1 MSSKLPASPQQ
12 PPPALPPKPG
22 DGSSDILQLRAAAL
36 RSSTARSQ
44 DPRPP
49 APAGIFGAAPP
60 ASAAGVSSQQAP
72 ALLERI
78 SKPKPSLADRI
89 GKPNLSPVAPDD
101 KEEGEISDDEYEPAG
116 GEGSML
122 ARRIGGTR
130 VTPVQA
136 AFNGIRSKAMHHT
149 ERSPVSAPSSRSGRP
164 TSTRFEP
171 ATASRDDIFPR
182 HRVPSLPVPEPSPPP
197 QTPPPPT
204 NIELPSPR
212 IPTPPLPSTSVHL
225 VPSTPPRSPSLP
237 PQEQVV
243 GAATPPLPLQKEHYH
258 EATTPPLPPQEQIFE
273 AKTPPLGPS
282 FAPSSLPNSPPGT
295 PPLSSTFE
303 FSDSKETWT
312 RPPTPEFE
320 GAAEEEQED
329 RTWDNEDA
337 IMNEED
343 RLELES
349 PLAAPASNAPEEEN
363 NDYMD
368 IIRNLLYE
376 GVDPEALIARGAPP
390 EHVMAVCREIVQGTR
405 ERDGFGEQET
415 PDVGY
420 SREGSMAYAIEPS
433 EATAPSSENMV
444 DDEMLAESP
453 GSEAT
458 VEPLA
463 YRVDPA
469 QLLTLASVE
478 SPEPEAPRPPE
489 PSFPTPVLSP
499 PSHPIVSPVSQV
511 PLESRPSP
519 RLGSLLAPSLS
530 VPDMPP
536 TSASTSSGDQP
547 AQSTLHT
554 GLASL
559 PPRPTSLL
567 PPSGSTPQPS
577 VPPVQLPV
585 PSSPANKQPSSPA
598 NKQQSSKK
606 KKKKK
611 KGNQEEARANAAAN
625 ASTEAGPGPSTM
637 ASQAISQANQTGPSQ
652 PPQPSQPHPH
662 PPPPTKP
669 LKMTK
674 KEKKAARAQAAAAAA
689 AAAST
694 SASVSGPTGLPPRPA
709 VYPEPYHAAPYI
721 QDPYAMYPVQPQPQV
736 QAHLQHQYQPQH
748 QRQRQ
753 PDLPQVFQQPAI
765 FDINVEVP
773 VTPLAQDQPPPPQTA
788 APPLPPGSP
797 PADLQ
802 TMLSESKRKV
812 LESMRR
818 RKEASVQPSASVTP
832 ALEAPALTST
842 RGSTTPAI
850 QSAEVQSTGVSIRTG
865 DLDRSVQEEAAAL
878 EREFLGM
885 HMTAASMAS
894 HVDPNSVTQSRSMS
908 MEMDV
913 DVDMDIDEPE
923 EGEILVVS
931 PRVSAPAPILTP
943 APASAL
949 PSILSTSATLPER
962 PASAGS
968 NLPVRRGIKRAHAED
983 LNESRTVS
991 ALAARP
997 PLAARRLFCAPL
1009 RPHQLKISLDEDS
1022 DPDDTDDEDDEENRR
1037 IEADEKQR
1045 KLEEEI
1051 ARLKAQIAMKKRRKL
1066 QSGQAS
1072 GATTPI
1078 PTDMGSNAD
1087 TEVQEISVSQD
1098 QGNLDIVKSAV
1109 IQSIG
1114 NPRGEDAFRSSTPAD
1129 IKQLTQELAQKEA
1142 QKEAHDEVMQVHAP
1156 GAGVTASQD
1165 SAIAES
1171 VIAVPGDENEDL
1183 ALVVDGSNDHT
1194 AVSAA
1199 SQTSQPS
1206 TLSSEQRT
1214 SQPQQLSFHAYKPIL
1229 SYYPQL
1235 SRTLIPLSSSSSMAA
1250 SSSSLD
1256 PFLNIDHGLLD
1267 SIMLTNRSQRDPSV
1281 TLCSAEV
1288 GGGKC
1293 ADRNCLALHLNKTLI
1308 PSDEDL
1314 VEYVFES
1321 ITAPQERIGSADKAK
1336 EKIRIAVKLAKNSL
1350 AAVSG
1355 GVERRQDHSAQ
1366 PDSNEQYKKL
1376 LEKVGQILQG

>member
-1 MSSKLPASPQQ
+1 
-12 PPPALPPKPG
+12 
-22 DGSSDILQLRAAAL
+22 
-36 RSSTARSQ
+36 
-44 DPRPP
+44 
-49 APAGIFGAAPP
+49 
-60 ASAAGVSSQQAP
+60 
-72 ALLERI
+72 
-78 SKPKPSLADRI
+78 
-89 GKPNLSPVAPDD
+89 
-101 KEEGEISDDEYEPAG
+101 
-116 GEGSML
+116 
-122 ARRIGGTR
+122 
-130 VTPVQA
+130 
-136 AFNGIRSKAMHHT
+136 
-149 ERSPVSAPSSRSGRP
+149 
-164 TSTRFEP
+164 
-171 ATASRDDIFPR
+171 
-182 HRVPSLPVPEPSPPP
+182 
-197 QTPPPPT
+197 
-204 NIELPSPR
+204 
-212 IPTPPLPSTSVHL
+212 
-225 VPSTPPRSPSLP
+225 
-237 PQEQVV
+237 
-243 GAATPPLPLQKEHYH
+243 
-258 EATTPPLPPQEQIFE
+258 
-273 AKTPPLGPS
+273 
-282 FAPSSLPNSPPGT
+282 
-295 PPLSSTFE
+295 
-303 FSDSKETWT
+303 
-312 RPPTPEFE
+312 
-320 GAAEEEQED
+320 
-329 RTWDNEDA
+329 
-337 IMNEED
+337 
-343 RLELES
+343 
-349 PLAAPASNAPEEEN
+349 
-363 NDYMD
+363 MD

-1114 NPRGEDAFRSSTPAD
+1114 NPRGEDAFRCKSSNSKSNLCLFSFPVLSNSFRAYPLASTPAD

-1165 SAIAES
+1165 S
-1171 VIAVPGDENEDL
+1171 GM
-1183 ALVVDGSNDHT
+1183 
-1194 AVSAA
+1194 
-1199 SQTSQPS
+1199 
-1206 TLSSEQRT
+1206 
-1214 SQPQQLSFHAYKPIL
+1214 F
-1229 SYYPQL
+1229 
-1235 SRTLIPLSSSSSMAA
+1235 
-1250 SSSSLD
+1250 
-1256 PFLNIDHGLLD
+1256 
-1267 SIMLTNRSQRDPSV
+1267 
-1281 TLCSAEV
+1281 
-1288 GGGKC
+1288 
-1293 ADRNCLALHLNKTLI
+1293 
-1308 PSDEDL
+1308 
-1314 VEYVFES
+1314 
-1321 ITAPQERIGSADKAK
+1321 
-1336 EKIRIAVKLAKNSL
+1336 
-1350 AAVSG
+1350 
-1355 GVERRQDHSAQ
+1355 
-1366 PDSNEQYKKL
+1366 
-1376 LEKVGQILQG
+1376 

>member
-1 MSSKLPASPQQ
+1 
-12 PPPALPPKPG
+12 
-22 DGSSDILQLRAAAL
+22 
-36 RSSTARSQ
+36 
-44 DPRPP
+44 
-49 APAGIFGAAPP
+49 
-60 ASAAGVSSQQAP
+60 
-72 ALLERI
+72 
-78 SKPKPSLADRI
+78 
-89 GKPNLSPVAPDD
+89 
-101 KEEGEISDDEYEPAG
+101 
-116 GEGSML
+116 
-122 ARRIGGTR
+122 
-130 VTPVQA
+130 
-136 AFNGIRSKAMHHT
+136 
-149 ERSPVSAPSSRSGRP
+149 
-164 TSTRFEP
+164 
-171 ATASRDDIFPR
+171 
-182 HRVPSLPVPEPSPPP
+182 
-197 QTPPPPT
+197 
-204 NIELPSPR
+204 
-212 IPTPPLPSTSVHL
+212 
-225 VPSTPPRSPSLP
+225 
-237 PQEQVV
+237 
-243 GAATPPLPLQKEHYH
+243 
-258 EATTPPLPPQEQIFE
+258 
-273 AKTPPLGPS
+273 
-282 FAPSSLPNSPPGT
+282 
-295 PPLSSTFE
+295 
-303 FSDSKETWT
+303 
-312 RPPTPEFE
+312 
-320 GAAEEEQED
+320 
-329 RTWDNEDA
+329 
-337 IMNEED
+337 
-343 RLELES
+343 
-349 PLAAPASNAPEEEN
+349 
-363 NDYMD
+363 MD

-415 PDVGY
+415 PDVDY

-469 QLLTLASVE
+469 QLLTSASVE

-585 PSSPANKQPSSPA
+585 PSSPV

-694 SASVSGPTGLPPRPA
+694 SASVSGPTGLPTGLPPRPA

-818 RKEASVQPSASVTP
+818 RKEASAQPSASVTP

-850 QSAEVQSTGVSIRTG
+850 QSAEVQSAGVSIRTG

-931 PRVSAPAPILTP
+931 PRVSAPAPTLTP

-1087 TEVQEISVSQD
+1087 TEVEEISVSQD

-1114 NPRGEDAFRSSTPAD
+1114 NPRGEDAFRCKSSNSKSNLCLFSFPVLSNSFRAYPLASTPAD

-1165 SAIAES
+1165 S
-1171 VIAVPGDENEDL
+1171 GM
-1183 ALVVDGSNDHT
+1183 
-1194 AVSAA
+1194 
-1199 SQTSQPS
+1199 
-1206 TLSSEQRT
+1206 
-1214 SQPQQLSFHAYKPIL
+1214 F
-1229 SYYPQL
+1229 
-1235 SRTLIPLSSSSSMAA
+1235 
-1250 SSSSLD
+1250 
-1256 PFLNIDHGLLD
+1256 
-1267 SIMLTNRSQRDPSV
+1267 
-1281 TLCSAEV
+1281 
-1288 GGGKC
+1288 
-1293 ADRNCLALHLNKTLI
+1293 
-1308 PSDEDL
+1308 
-1314 VEYVFES
+1314 
-1321 ITAPQERIGSADKAK
+1321 
-1336 EKIRIAVKLAKNSL
+1336 
-1350 AAVSG
+1350 
-1355 GVERRQDHSAQ
+1355 
-1366 PDSNEQYKKL
+1366 
-1376 LEKVGQILQG
+1376 

>member
-1 MSSKLPASPQQ
+1 MGSASSRPAKAPQDTMSSKLPASPQQ

-577 VPPVQLPV
+577 VPP
-585 PSSPANKQPSSPA
+585 
-598 NKQQSSKK
+598 
-606 KKKKK
+606 
-611 KGNQEEARANAAAN
+611 EEARANAAAN

-1165 SAIAES
+1165 SGLRFQDGTDKS
-1171 VIAVPGDENEDL
+1171 ENEDL

-1194 AVSAA
+1194 
-1199 SQTSQPS
+1199 
-1206 TLSSEQRT
+1206 
-1214 SQPQQLSFHAYKPIL
+1214 SFHAYKPIL

-1308 PSDEDL
+1308 PSGKCTVSSSHLSSEPNEDL